1 VLAVF
6 ALLFI
11 VLPIVEISVAIQV
24 AHHIGGLNT
33 VGLLVLFSIA
43 GYWLA
48 RLEGF
53 SVVRQIRDQL
63 ANQTVPT
70 NELIEAAL
78 VFAGGVLLVIPGFVT
93 GALGL
98 LLLFPLG
105 RHTARRILRRRF
117 GSRVRRRIGPTDTDG
132 IIDV

>member
-1 VLAVF
+1 MLAVF

-24 AHHIGGLNT
+24 AHHIGGLDT
-33 VGLLVLFSIA
+33 VALLVLFSIA

-53 SVVRQIRDQL
+53 SVVRQIQDQL

-93 GALGL
+93 GAIGL

-105 RHTARRILRRRF
+105 RHTARRMLRRRF
-117 GSRVRRRIGPTDTDG
+117 GSQVRRIGPTDTDG
-132 IIDV
+132 VIDV

>member
-1 VLAVF
+1 MLAVF
-6 ALLFI
+6 ALLFV

-33 VGLLVLFSIA
+33 VALLVLFSIA

-48 RLEGF
+48 KLEGF
-53 SVVRQIRDQL
+53 SVVRHIQDQL
-63 ANQTVPT
+63 AHQTMPT
-70 NELIEAAL
+70 NDLIEAAL
-78 VFAGGVLLVIPGFVT
+78 VFAGGVLLVVPGFVT
-93 GALGL
+93 DTLGL

-117 GSRVRRRIGPTDTDG
+117 GSQVRRIGPSDTDG
-132 IIDV
+132 VIDV